1 MSRHFE
7 MPGNLQNFH
16 PDDLN
21 PSSLEEILQRCCVTL
36 SLEKMSGYNVEKIL
50 DLSGLQRDYIFLT
63 CEKTEYDLY
72 LITCMEHFYVPERY
86 IFLDFSDPWQIDKYD
101 TTATEM
107 ITETKIE
114 TAYERFYKP
123 HSFLP

>member
-1 MSRHFE
+1 MKNDSVMLEYFE
-7 MPGNLQNFH
+7 MPESLQNFH

-21 PSSLEEILQRCCVTL
+21 PSSLEEIW
-36 SLEKMSGYNVEKIL
+36 EKMSGFKVEKIL
-50 DLSGLQRDYIFLT
+50 DWSGLQRDYIFLT

-72 LITCMEHFYVPERY
+72 LITCVEHFYVPERY

-101 TTATEM
+101 TIATEM
-107 ITETKIE
+107 ITGTKIE

-123 HSFLP
+123 HSLLP